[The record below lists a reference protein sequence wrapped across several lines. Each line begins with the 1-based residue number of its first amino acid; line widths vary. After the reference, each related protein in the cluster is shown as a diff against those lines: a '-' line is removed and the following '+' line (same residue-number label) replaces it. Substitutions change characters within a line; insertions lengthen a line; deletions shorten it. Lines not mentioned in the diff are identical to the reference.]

1 MKQAGP
7 RSTRIP
13 QKNRG
18 KSTRIFNFADTLL
31 EKLPPQAASQYHE
44 QPGGRNG
51 NRETS
56 CSQRKSPQL
65 IEYQVYPVRGLSGA
79 TPAEPRWTPD
89 FIATPN
95 RVIMFEPQQSANRQK
110 QRRTQE
116 NTVSAIF
123 WPVHAAMSLQS
134 QPRPVT
140 GRWQLHPC
148 AGCLFLSRH
157 AIIEAAD
164 APTCARNANYER
176 RHVGRPL

>member
-116 NTVSAIF
+116 NRVSAIF
-123 WPVHAAMSLQS
+123 WPVHAAMCRRSPAPPHHRTLATPPLCRLSFPVPSRDNRRQLMRQPARGTPTLSLI
-134 QPRPVT
+134 
-140 GRWQLHPC
+140 H
-148 AGCLFLSRH
+148 
-157 AIIEAAD
+157 I
-164 APTCARNANYER
+164 
-176 RHVGRPL
+176 